1 MNKTRK
7 KNLKRI
13 ISLVCMVAVVAFLA
27 AMPLIAKQDPEEDG
41 PKASILSGTA
51 ATGTI
56 DTVLIGGG
64 TLAQEDAATIEVPSA
79 VKLTAYLADNGD
91 TVHEGDPIAS
101 VDRVSVMQAITQVQ
115 ETLDYLAEQIAE
127 ESEKDADGEV
137 TALAG
142 GIVKILYAREGDRVQ
157 DVMLSNGALAVLS
170 LDGLM
175 AVDLITDFAPKAGS
189 AVTVTLSDGTE
200 VTGRVATSLAGEMT
214 VTVEDDNYA
223 VGESVQISDD
233 ETVLGSGQLYIYSP
247 WNATAYAGIVED
259 VEVSEGDHVDVGE
272 TLFELE
278 DVGFTA
284 AYQQLVGQRQEYE
297 DLMMELFQMYQ
308 TQQVTAPCDGIVSG
322 MDENSLQLLT
332 SNAQNFI
339 LSFLSNAPSGD
350 DVTQYT
356 NYVGQVAG
364 IDGSTL
370 QMWLNP
376 TPMDVTDYK
385 DLSAIPTDTTVMTAQ
400 GTYSA
405 NAPIYTLSNGE
416 WTQISSSSINIGD
429 ILLFAHDSSNNHF
442 VWVVRLITGS
452 GAPST
457 PSEPSE
463 PPIPD
468 NTTEPPSTT
477 EPPTPDSPTEPSI
490 PGGTTEPPIPDSTT
504 EPSIPGGAAE
514 PSVPGNTTPS
524 MPSAGYPSG
533 SFPSGGSF
541 SYGGSWGSTATMP
554 QGSYGG
560 GYIEPEPAFELYGLD
575 MVQIASVTSQETMT
589 LEITVDEL
597 DISAL
602 QLGMIAQVKINALSG
617 EKHTAAITDIGNT
630 GANNGGSSKFTV
642 ELTMERSENMLSGM
656 NATAIIVL
664 DSVADVVTI
673 PASAL
678 VEKGNETLVY
688 TGYDEETE
696 TLLNPVTVKV
706 GCSDGETV
714 EILEGLT
721 SGQSYYYAYYDTLEV
736 SFTPDFGS
744 GGFMF

>member
-457 PSEPSE
+457 PGEPSE

-477 EPPTPDSPTEPSI
+477 EPPPPDSPTEPSI

-560 GYIEPEPAFELYGLD
+560 GYTEPEPAFELYGLD
-575 MVQIASVTSQETMT
+575 MAQIASVTSQETMT

-602 QLGMIAQVKINALSG
+602 QLGMIAQVKINALGG